1 MCKIRWVNNMVKKE
15 KTFFISNSFD
25 GSSSPDLFLD
35 RTILFYLLASPLS
48 NIRLISS
55 KRVIQVFVRKIIY
68 SQTMNR
74 GIENF
79 HSLDEF
85 LSLEF
90 NENRLRL
97 FSLNLSSNIL
107 FLSRS
112 ISFLLILLNIHKRPQ
127 DVKITNEANFKYTPN
142 LISSFSQILSNLSIN
157 TFVSTRCSSSFDLKS
172 SPLFDSIPRLK
183 RPTLYRHIS
192 IKVKLCIN
200 ITFRIA

>member
-15 KTFFISNSFD
+15 KTFFISNLFD
-25 GSSSPDLFLD
+25 GCSSPDLFLD

-90 NENRLRL
+90 NKNRLRL
-97 FSLNLSSNIL
+97 FSLNLSSNLRL

-112 ISFLLILLNIHKRPQ
+112 ISFLLILLNIHKHLQ
-127 DVKITNEANFKYTPN
+127 GVKITNEANFKYTSN

-157 TFVSTRCSSSFDLKS
+157 TFDHRRVVHPPSTIKS
-172 SPLFDSIPRLK
+172 SPLFDPA
-183 RPTLYRHIS
+183 
-192 IKVKLCIN
+192 IKTTNSLSSH
-200 ITFRIA
+200 FHQS

>member
-97 FSLNLSSNIL
+97 FSLNLSSNLRL

-112 ISFLLILLNIHKRPQ
+112 ISFLLILLNIHKHLQ
-127 DVKITNEANFKYTPN
+127 GVKITNEANFKYTSN

-157 TFVSTRCSSSFDLKS
+157 TFDHRRVVHPPSTIKS
-172 SPLFDSIPRLK
+172 SPLFDSA
-183 RPTLYRHIS
+183 
-192 IKVKLCIN
+192 IKTTNSLSSH
-200 ITFRIA
+200 FHQS

>member
-15 KTFFISNSFD
+15 KTFFISNLFD

-97 FSLNLSSNIL
+97 FSLNLSSNVL

-127 DVKITNEANFKYTPN
+127 GVKITNEANFKYTPN

-157 TFVSTRCSSSFDLKS
+157 TFDHRRVVHPPSTLNP
-172 SPLFDSIPRLK
+172 PLFSIPRLK

>member
-15 KTFFISNSFD
+15 KTFFISNLFD
-25 GSSSPDLFLD
+25 GSSSLDLFLD

-97 FSLNLSSNIL
+97 FSLNLSSNVL

-157 TFVSTRCSSSFDLKS
+157 TFDHRRVVHPPSTIKS
-172 SPLFDSIPRLK
+172 SPLFDPA
-183 RPTLYRHIS
+183 
-192 IKVKLCIN
+192 IKTTNSLSSH
-200 ITFRIA
+200 FHQS

>member
-1 MCKIRWVNNMVKKE
+1 MYKIRWVNNMVKKE
-15 KTFFISNSFD
+15 KTFFISNLFD
-25 GSSSPDLFLD
+25 GSSSPNLFLD

-97 FSLNLSSNIL
+97 FSLNLSSNLRL

-127 DVKITNEANFKYTPN
+127 GVKITNEANFKYTSN

-157 TFVSTRCSSSFDLKS
+157 TFDHRFDA
-172 SPLFDSIPRLK
+172 LFILL
-183 RPTLYRHIS
+183 RP
-192 IKVKLCIN
+192 
-200 ITFRIA
+200 

>member
-74 GIENF
+74 GIKNF

-97 FSLNLSSNIL
+97 FSLNLSSNLRL

-112 ISFLLILLNIHKRPQ
+112 ISFLLILLNIHKHPQ
-127 DVKITNEANFKYTPN
+127 GVKITNEANFKYTPN

-172 SPLFDSIPRLK
+172 SPLFDSA
-183 RPTLYRHIS
+183 
-192 IKVKLCIN
+192 IKTTNSLSSH
-200 ITFRIA
+200 FHQS

>member
-1 MCKIRWVNNMVKKE
+1 MVKKE
-15 KTFFISNSFD
+15 KTFFISNLFD

-97 FSLNLSSNIL
+97 FSLNLSSNVL

-112 ISFLLILLNIHKRPQ
+112 ISFLLILLNIHKHLQ
-127 DVKITNEANFKYTPN
+127 GVKITNEANFKYTPN

-157 TFVSTRCSSSFDLKS
+157 TFDHRFDA
-172 SPLFDSIPRLK
+172 LFILL
-183 RPTLYRHIS
+183 RP
-192 IKVKLCIN
+192 
-200 ITFRIA
+200 

>member
-15 KTFFISNSFD
+15 KTFFISNLFD

-97 FSLNLSSNIL
+97 FSLNLSSNVL

-127 DVKITNEANFKYTPN
+127 SVKITNEANFKYTSN

-157 TFVSTRCSSSFDLKS
+157 TFDHRHVVHPPSTLNP
-172 SPLFDSIPRLK
+172 PLFSIPRLK

>member
-1 MCKIRWVNNMVKKE
+1 MYDHMCKIRWVNNMVKKE

-97 FSLNLSSNIL
+97 FSLNLSSNI
-107 FLSRS
+107 
-112 ISFLLILLNIHKRPQ
+112 IP
-127 DVKITNEANFKYTPN
+127 
-142 LISSFSQILSNLSIN
+142 LSIN
-157 TFVSTRCSSSFDLKS
+157 FISSNS
-172 SPLFDSIPRLK
+172 SKHS
-183 RPTLYRHIS
+183 
-192 IKVKLCIN
+192 
-200 ITFRIA
+200 

>member
-1 MCKIRWVNNMVKKE
+1 MFDHMCKIRWVNNMVKKE

-97 FSLNLSSNIL
+97 FSFNLSRTI
-107 FLSRS
+107 
-112 ISFLLILLNIHKRPQ
+112 
-127 DVKITNEANFKYTPN
+127 NF
-142 LISSFSQILSNLSIN
+142 ISSN
-157 TFVSTRCSSSFDLKS
+157 SSKHS
-172 SPLFDSIPRLK
+172 
-183 RPTLYRHIS
+183 
-192 IKVKLCIN
+192 
-200 ITFRIA
+200 

>member
-1 MCKIRWVNNMVKKE
+1 MYDHMCKIRWVNNMVKKE
-15 KTFFISNSFD
+15 KTFFISNLFD

-97 FSLNLSSNIL
+97 FSLNLSSNVL

-127 DVKITNEANFKYTPN
+127 SVKITNEANFKYTSN

-157 TFVSTRCSSSFDLKS
+157 TFDHRRVVHPPSTIKS
-172 SPLFDSIPRLK
+172 SPLFDPA
-183 RPTLYRHIS
+183 
-192 IKVKLCIN
+192 IKTTNSLSSH
-200 ITFRIA
+200 FHQS

>member
-1 MCKIRWVNNMVKKE
+1 
-15 KTFFISNSFD
+15 
-25 GSSSPDLFLD
+25 
-35 RTILFYLLASPLS
+35 
-48 NIRLISS
+48 
-55 KRVIQVFVRKIIY
+55 
-68 SQTMNR
+68 MNR

-97 FSLNLSSNIL
+97 FSLNLSSNVL

-127 DVKITNEANFKYTPN
+127 GVKITNEANFKYTPN

-157 TFVSTRCSSSFDLKS
+157 TFDHRFDA
-172 SPLFDSIPRLK
+172 LFLL
-183 RPTLYRHIS
+183 RP
-192 IKVKLCIN
+192 
-200 ITFRIA
+200 